1 GATAKAASTIPST
14 HPWYRSTHSSL
25 TCAEARAGYNSVSRN
40 HPGSILL
47 IQNDFTLV
55 KFGLILR
62 MNLNMIPSSLF
73 SGFVKKYYWIA
84 LEFSLRSVRCDLR
97 DLALEAGTKI

>member
-1 GATAKAASTIPST
+1 MATAASLLPST
-14 HPWYRSTHSSL
+14 DPWYRATHSSL
-25 TCAEARAGYNSVSRN
+25 TCAEARAGYSTVNRN
-40 HPGSILL
+40 HPGAILL
-47 IQNDFTLV
+47 IQNDFSLV

-84 LEFSLRSVRCDLR
+84 LEFSRRSVRCDLR